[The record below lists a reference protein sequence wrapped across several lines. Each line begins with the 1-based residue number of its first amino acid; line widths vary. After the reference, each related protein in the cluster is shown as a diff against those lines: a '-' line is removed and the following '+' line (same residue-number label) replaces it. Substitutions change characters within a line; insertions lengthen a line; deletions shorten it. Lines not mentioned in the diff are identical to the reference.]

1 MYVQYKKTM
10 QKLIAFLSITLVVGC
25 LSAPDKKIIE
35 KTINPAVD
43 TASNVKTPGD
53 GFTNIAGCY
62 MQVLK
67 RDTFT
72 ASLQQTERLITGR
85 LSFDN
90 YEKDASSGTV
100 SGKIQGDVIKLNY
113 VFASEGTTSVMEL
126 YVRYKDCILTRGSG
140 EMNTRGDTA
149 YFLNPAL
156 IKYDGGELK
165 KVSCETLADKYK

>member
-1 MYVQYKKTM
+1 
-10 QKLIAFLSITLVVGC
+10 
-25 LSAPDKKIIE
+25 
-35 KTINPAVD
+35 
-43 TASNVKTPGD
+43 
-53 GFTNIAGCY
+53 

-126 YVRYKDCILTRGSG
+126 YFRYKDGILTRGSG